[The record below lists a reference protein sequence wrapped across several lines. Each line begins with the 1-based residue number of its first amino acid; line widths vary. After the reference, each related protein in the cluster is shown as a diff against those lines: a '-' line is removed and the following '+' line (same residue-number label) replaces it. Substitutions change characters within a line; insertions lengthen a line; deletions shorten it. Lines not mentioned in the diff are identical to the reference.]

1 MAAVIAGVAND
12 WQLGYEL
19 ALCGRLMKGYGETN
33 HRGRDNLLHVIRHVA
48 NDEQT
53 TAAAR
58 AAAVRQ
64 AREAAL
70 KDEAGTQLDRVLKE
84 LGAPARPIKA
94 QPIRWMPRSRKT

>member
-1 MAAVIAGVAND
+1 MLGLAED

-48 NDEQT
+48 TDESRT
-53 TAAAR
+53 SATR
-58 AAAVRQ
+58 AAAIRQ

-94 QPIRWMPRSRKT
+94 QPIRWMQRSRNT

>member
-1 MAAVIAGVAND
+1 
-12 WQLGYEL
+12 L
-19 ALCGRLMKGYGETN
+19 ALCGRLIKGYGETN

-48 NDEQT
+48 NDQRT

-58 AAAVRQ
+58 ATAIRR

-70 KDEAGTQLDRVLKE
+70 TDEAGIQLDRVLKD

-94 QPIRWMPRSRKT
+94 QPIRWMPRSRNT